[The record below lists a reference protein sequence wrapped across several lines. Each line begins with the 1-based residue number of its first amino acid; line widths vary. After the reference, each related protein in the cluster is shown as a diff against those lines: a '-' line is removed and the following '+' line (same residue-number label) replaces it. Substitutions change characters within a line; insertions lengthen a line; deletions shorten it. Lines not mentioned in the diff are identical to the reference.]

1 MSEVVKQFKIVIP
14 AQLTKGS
21 DGEWIVQGLASSPS
35 RDQQGEILLP
45 EGIDTTPIDQGRGV
59 LNWDHQKGPENTVG
73 LLDSYKKTKEGF
85 FVKGRLF
92 KNHQKAKSIYEIMSS
107 LGKSDHGRMGLSV
120 EGKILERGGKDGKII
135 KKCQINAV
143 ALTMNPVNQDAYVDL
158 VKSITAESAE
168 VDFQA
173 TEANSESATKS
184 SAEPTF
190 TTEQVLSI
198 IKSLAL
204 TDAQATAKPSDRNGG
219 DALAKEELDK
229 KPKSIAEDSGKP
241 SKKLKKLSKDMYKSQ
256 MLEIL
261 DKIQLL
267 YPANSRVEIWNAIK
281 DRLGKQFPD
290 LHANDV

>member
-1 MSEVVKQFKIVIP
+1 MSESFKTFKVVIP
-14 AQLTKGS
+14 AQLSKGA

-45 EGIDTTPIDQGRGV
+45 DGIDTTPIDQGRGV

-92 KNHQKAKSIYEIMSS
+92 KNHSKAKSIHEIMSS
-107 LGKSDHGRMGLSV
+107 LGKSDQGRMGLSV

-143 ALTMNPVNQDAYVDL
+143 ALTMNPVNQDSYVDL
-158 VKSITAESAE
+158 VKSITAEEAE

-173 TEANSESATKS
+173 TEENSAT
-184 SAEPTF
+184 SAKEVAVPVF
-190 TTEQVLSI
+190 TAEQVVAL
-198 IKSLAL
+198 IKSLGLSGSASAPAEK
-204 TDAQATAKPSDRNGG
+204 TGG
-219 DALAKEELDK
+219 DALAQEDLDK
-229 KPKSIAEDSGKP
+229 KPKPITVDTGKP
-241 SKKLKKLSKDMYKSQ
+241 SKKMKKLSKDLYKSS

-261 DKIQLL
+261 DKIQVL
-267 YPANSRVEIWNAIK
+267 YPNNSKAQLWLAIK
-281 DRLGKQFPD
+281 DRLNKQFPY
-290 LHANDV
+290 LQRNDE